1 MTTNNQGVGTRELA
15 LDDPAGN
22 RAWREKS
29 YRAQTGAGKIS
40 VSVQAGPCISDQ
52 ACRRDNR
59 AEDRTG
65 LYYQPV
71 FKSKDRKNET
81 GDPQYPAL
89 CGLSDQ
95 IHGSGSG
102 FGSHAMKQSTLLS
115 GKALRTCGDL

>member
-1 MTTNNQGVGTRELA
+1 MTTNNQGVGTREIA
-15 LDDPAGN
+15 LMILLEIERG
-22 RAWREKS
+22 EKS

-71 FKSKDRKNET
+71 FKSTDRKNET
-81 GDPQYPAL
+81 GNPQYPAL

-102 FGSHAMKQSTLLS
+102 FGSMQ
-115 GKALRTCGDL
+115 

>member
-15 LDDPAGN
+15 LMILLEIERG
-22 RAWREKS
+22 EKS
-29 YRAQTGAGKIS
+29 HIVLRQVLEKYQYLSK
-40 VSVQAGPCISDQ
+40 QDPCISDQ

-102 FGSHAMKQSTLLS
+102 FGIMQ
-115 GKALRTCGDL
+115 